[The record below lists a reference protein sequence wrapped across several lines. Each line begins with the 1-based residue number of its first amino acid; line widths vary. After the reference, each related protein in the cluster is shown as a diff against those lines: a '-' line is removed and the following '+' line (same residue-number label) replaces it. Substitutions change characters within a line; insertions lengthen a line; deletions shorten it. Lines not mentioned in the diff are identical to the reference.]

1 MSSVANGRTLA
12 QVVSDAK
19 DELADFVQTR
29 FQLLET
35 ELSQKFKL
43 LKVAGLL
50 AAIAFVLLSTAYLL
64 LTMALAALVA
74 ALLADSP
81 YRWALGFLSV
91 GVLWALTGAIA
102 GYFAKRE
109 FALRGIVPSRTIAIL
124 KGDKLWIQSEAT
136 SQL

>member
-1 MSSVANGRTLA
+1 MSSVASGRTLA

-19 DELADFVQTR
+19 HELADFLQTR
-29 FQLLET
+29 FELLQT

-50 AAIAFVLLSTAYLL
+50 AGIAVVLLSTAYLL
-64 LTMALAALVA
+64 LTVALAALVA

-81 YRWALGFLSV
+81 YRWALGFLAV
-91 GVLWALTGAIA
+91 GMLWAITGGLA

-109 FALRGIVPSRTIAIL
+109 FALKGIVPARTIAVL
-124 KGDKLWIQSEAT
+124 KGDKLWIQSEAK